1 MNIIKLESKDW
12 EKYKDIRLEA
22 LKSEPLAFAQ
32 MLEEA
37 AFRSEQAWIDDLI
50 SSQEKDGGPIYFA
63 EDSSKIIGMAGAYIE
78 KEKLKLRHVANIWG
92 VYISR
97 IHRGKGAGKKLLQ
110 TLIKDLEL
118 RNEIKKIKLAVNPIQ
133 KEAFNLYK
141 ALGFEEV
148 GKHKNELKIGDK
160 YYDEILLEK
169 LI

>member
-78 KEKLKLRHVANIWG
+78 KKKIKLRDVANIWG
-92 VYISR
+92 GFFFR
-97 IHRGKGAGKKLLQ
+97 IH
-110 TLIKDLEL
+110 
-118 RNEIKKIKLAVNPIQ
+118 
-133 KEAFNLYK
+133 
-141 ALGFEEV
+141 
-148 GKHKNELKIGDK
+148 
-160 YYDEILLEK
+160 
-169 LI
+169 